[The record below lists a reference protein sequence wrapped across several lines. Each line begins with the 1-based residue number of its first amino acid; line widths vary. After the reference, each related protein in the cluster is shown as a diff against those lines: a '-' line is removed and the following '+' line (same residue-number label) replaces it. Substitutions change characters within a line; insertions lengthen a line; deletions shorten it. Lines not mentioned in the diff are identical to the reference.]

1 MTFIGPQT
9 DTVPIR
15 EANELS
21 YEYDGRWDARYSKC
35 GCLDGVSILG
45 MNTNDGQDIRS
56 LGNGHHVLI
65 SHVPLTVLNKPFVPP
80 AFALVPV
87 PFSVLSVL
95 STSIPSGSPLA
106 PLQCVSRHAH
116 LP

>member
-1 MTFIGPQT
+1 MPKIVLDSILILYALYRGMTFMGPQT
-9 DTVPIR
+9 DTVTVPIR

-45 MNTNDGQDIRS
+45 MNTNDGQDIRT

-65 SHVPLTVLNKPFVPP
+65 SHIPLY
-80 AFALVPV
+80 
-87 PFSVLSVL
+87 
-95 STSIPSGSPLA
+95 ST
-106 PLQCVSRHAH
+106 
-116 LP
+116 